1 MYAIVKDRGKQ
12 FKVKKGETLLIDR
25 MDVEAG
31 KGISFDEVTF
41 YTDHDRTLVGAPAL
55 ENVSVKADVLGE
67 EKGTKVLVFKMKR
80 RKRYRRKTGHRQRYT
95 KVRITDISVT

>member
-1 MYAIVKDRGKQ
+1 M
-12 FKVKKGETLLIDR
+12 
-25 MDVEAG
+25 
-31 KGISFDEVTF
+31 
-41 YTDHDRTLVGAPAL
+41 GAPAL
-55 ENVSVKADVLGE
+55 KNVSVKADVLGE